1 MSSDKEM
8 FGAAMTEAEK
18 KASSPAASL
27 RSTIRKNWDEAQKNA
42 KSKSMKEF
50 TPKKKAKVSKGGYR
64 K

>member
-1 MSSDKEM
+1 MSKEEQV
-8 FGAAMTEAEK
+8 AK
-18 KASSPAASL
+18 DL
-27 RSTIRKNWDEAQKNA
+27 RSTIRKNWDEAQKSA